1 MWRRLSRVGGLRVTA
16 RRSLACA
23 PACSDLPLQPALARH
38 LDGLVARHVAIEA
51 ELEGGEAAFSAERMK
66 ELARLG
72 PIVELRHDLASASR
86 EAGELRELVA
96 DAAAEAELR
105 QIARDELREV
115 HGRLEALE
123 DALIA
128 LLVPPEE
135 GDECGAVLEVRA
147 GVGGDEA
154 GLFAAELLGMY
165 EKLARRRRWRFD
177 LHDVSETDVGG
188 TREATASISGTDVYG
203 TLRSESGVHRVQRVP
218 ATESLGRVH
227 TSTAVVVVLP
237 AADEGGGKG
246 GGGAVEL
253 NPADIT
259 VDVFRASGAGGQHV
273 NTTESAVRL
282 THRPTGIKVSCQNER
297 SQHQNKA
304 SAMKLLRARVM
315 AYEEH
320 QRRQEQAA
328 VRDEVDSTGARSE
341 RIRTYNYADDRVTD
355 HRLKSGSK
363 FGLPRMLE
371 GEMLEELA
379 DELQEMSVLS
389 RRDAFVSGL
398 KAK

>member
-1 MWRRLSRVGGLRVTA
+1 M
-16 RRSLACA
+16 
-23 PACSDLPLQPALARH
+23 
-38 LDGLVARHVAIEA
+38 
-51 ELEGGEAAFSAERMK
+51 
-66 ELARLG
+66 
-72 PIVELRHDLASASR
+72 
-86 EAGELRELVA
+86 
-96 DAAAEAELR
+96 
-105 QIARDELREV
+105 
-115 HGRLEALE
+115 
-123 DALIA
+123 
-128 LLVPPEE
+128 
-135 GDECGAVLEVRA
+135 RA
-147 GVGGDEA
+147 G
-154 GLFAAELLGMY
+154 
-165 EKLARRRRWRFD
+165 
-177 LHDVSETDVGG
+177 
-188 TREATASISGTDVYG
+188 
-203 TLRSESGVHRVQRVP
+203 
-218 ATESLGRVH
+218 
-227 TSTAVVVVLP
+227 
-237 AADEGGGKG
+237 
-246 GGGAVEL
+246 
-253 NPADIT
+253 
-259 VDVFRASGAGGQHV
+259 GAGGQHV

-282 THRPTGIKVSCQNER
+282 THKPTGIKVSCQNER